1 MDVVT
6 VSSKSSRKRVPEQY
20 YSRILRK
27 FIGFDLCDV
36 RINWLRELIS
46 SDSGKS
52 FRIQASLARK
62 KLSSK
67 LGSCKISHDSS
78 PSRP

>member
-6 VSSKSSRKRVPEQY
+6 VSSKSSRKRVPEQH

-36 RINWLRELIS
+36 RIGWLRKLIS
-46 SDSGKS
+46 SDSRKS
-52 FRIQASLARK
+52 FRIQASLARQ

-78 PSRP
+78 SSMP